1 MFMDRDLPAGPMNCL
16 KKKSVGQT
24 RRDRPKRLGLLRRE
38 APRMSKPL
46 SSTPIPADVDVSSGD
61 TQEWINRRAT
71 EQATRAANAR
81 QLSGRRRFIDPTTC
95 EREYTEAEMEF
106 MMAMNEYKRK
116 SGRMFPTWSEVLEV
130 VRSLGYEKIDDEP
143 VPEPEPVKRAAK
155 SALVTQ

>member
-1 MFMDRDLPAGPMNCL
+1 
-16 KKKSVGQT
+16 
-24 RRDRPKRLGLLRRE
+24 
-38 APRMSKPL
+38 MSQPL
-46 SSTPIPADVDVSSGD
+46 SSPTIPEDADRSSGD
-61 TQEWINRRAT
+61 SQEWINRRAT

-130 VRSLGYEKIDDEP
+130 IRSLGYEKVDDEP
-143 VPEPEPVKRAAK
+143 VPETEALERAVKAA
-155 SALVTQ
+155 AVAR